1 MNVELIKNRY
11 EEKLVSYRQESIE
24 FNSFCPLTKY
34 YFTFIGS
41 FQEEITIRVK
51 INDLDSI
58 ETKTIDIIGTLDK
71 HLELRDESN
80 NNI

>member
-1 MNVELIKNRY
+1 MSIDLIKNRY
-11 EEKLVSYRQESIE
+11 K
-24 FNSFCPLTKY
+24 
-34 YFTFIGS
+34 
-41 FQEEITIRVK
+41 EEITIRVK

-71 HLELRDESN
+71 HLELKDESN

>member
-1 MNVELIKNRY
+1 MSIDLIKNRY
-11 EEKLVSYRQESIE
+11 KEELISYGIKSIE
-24 FNSFCPLTKY
+24 FNSTYPLAQY

-58 ETKTIDIIGTLDK
+58 ETKIIDIIGTLDK